1 MSAFFTALS
10 TAPPLAI
17 AAAVAAAAVTLVAA
31 VVVQRV
37 PRLELRGKTALVTG
51 GSAGIGLAVAQE
63 LARRGAHVVIAAR
76 RQDVLTEAL
85 ATINAIATEPNGGA
99 VVATSVVMDV
109 GDESSVA
116 TGVAA
121 ACQWSKQ
128 NGGTG
133 AIDVVVC
140 NAGFGYPS
148 RFLDI
153 PADVARRMMDVNFFG
168 CVNVV
173 RRVLPRMQERKAGRI
188 VLVSS
193 MAGSVHLAGFTVY
206 SATKAAVRAF
216 AASLDQE
223 NAARGVRVQVL
234 NPPDVATPG
243 FDTSNEI
250 RCEENRRIC
259 QGGGDKTFTA
269 DAVARATVD
278 NMQRYTFQINVG
290 MDGWL
295 LGLGTA
301 NMDAPTSLP
310 RLLLET
316 AAGGVVRLVM
326 ACYARL
332 HYGIVRTVLR
342 EEGLACN

>member
-1 MSAFFTALS
+1 MWTYCEFSVTS
-10 TAPPLAI
+10 VVGVV
-17 AAAVAAAAVTLVAA
+17 VATVVVVACI
-31 VVVQRV
+31 VVQRV
-37 PRLELRGKTALVTG
+37 PQLRLNGKTALVTG

-63 LARRGAHVVIAAR
+63 LVRRGAHVVIAAR

-85 ATINAIATEPNGGA
+85 ATINAAATEHGGLL
-99 VVATSVVMDV
+99 VKATSVVMDV
-109 GDESSVA
+109 SDEESV
-116 TGVAA
+116 TRGVAE

-133 AIDVVVC
+133 AIDVLIC
-140 NAGFGYPS
+140 NAGFSHPS

-193 MAGSVHLAGFTVY
+193 MAGAAPVAGFSVY

-243 FDTSNEI
+243 YD
-250 RCEENRRIC
+250 EETRVKSEECKRIC
-259 QGGGDKTFTA
+259 AFGGAAPFKAGE
-269 DAVARATVD
+269 VAKATV
-278 NMQRYTFQINVG
+278 NGIERYSFQINIG
-290 MDGWL
+290 FDGWL
-295 LGLGTA
+295 LGAGTA
-301 NMDAPTSLP
+301 NMDAPTSVPQLVFEA
-310 RLLLET
+310 LF
-316 AAGGVVRLVM
+316 GGTIRLVSTVYTK
-326 ACYARL
+326 C
-332 HYGIVRTVLR
+332 HYGIVRAVLK
-342 EEGLACN
+342 EQGVVKK